1 METETAVSR
10 LAALAQGSRLT
21 VFRLLVQKGP
31 EGVAAGQIAE
41 HLGIAPNTL
50 SFHLKTLSH
59 AGLLTSRQRGRH
71 IHYAPDV
78 MAMSSLLAYLTE
90 NCCADSATA
99 AGCEP
104 CVSCQEVCE

>member
-1 METETAVSR
+1 
-10 LAALAQGSRLT
+10 
-21 VFRLLVQKGP
+21 
-31 EGVAAGQIAE
+31 
-41 HLGIAPNTL
+41 
-50 SFHLKTLSH
+50 
-59 AGLLTSRQRGRH
+59 
-71 IHYAPDV
+71 